1 LKKKMKIKNNSQS
14 VVIAVYTLKVTP
26 QKNNKKNNKIKFH
39 EHL

>member
-26 QKNNKKNNKIKFH
+26 QKNNNKNNNRKKIP
-39 EHL
+39 